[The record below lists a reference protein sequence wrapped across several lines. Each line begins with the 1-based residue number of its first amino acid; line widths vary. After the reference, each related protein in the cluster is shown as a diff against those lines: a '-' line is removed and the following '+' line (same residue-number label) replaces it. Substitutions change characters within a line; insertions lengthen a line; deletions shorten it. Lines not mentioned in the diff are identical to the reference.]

1 MNYPIKKGDKGADVE
16 TIQLA
21 LGISPQTKGFG
32 YFGNMTESKLMA
44 KIGKKTVD
52 DENDLNQIVP
62 PLRGNLKAIFEK
74 LRKGGEL
81 SKLEREQINK
91 GIGKLKNVFQ
101 TVKGVFGKKGDSV
114 LDSAS
119 GNTGGVSDVASG
131 AGADSEPDGMSM
143 TTKIAIGV
151 GALAILTTVIILAT
165 RKKGKGK

>member
-1 MNYPIKKGDKGADVE
+1 MNYPIKKGDRGADVE

-21 LGISPQTKGFG
+21 LGISPDTKGFG

-101 TVKGVFGKKGDSV
+101 TVKGIFGKKGDSV

-131 AGADSEPDGMSM
+131 TGNDTKPDEMSM
-143 TTKIAIGV
+143 ATKIAIGV
-151 GALAILTTVIILAT
+151 GALAVLTTIIILAT
-165 RKKGKGK
+165 RKKGK

>member
-1 MNYPIKKGDKGADVE
+1 MNYPIKKGDRGADVE

-21 LGISPQTKGFG
+21 LGISPDTKGFG

-101 TVKGVFGKKGDSV
+101 TVKGIFGKKGDSV

-131 AGADSEPDGMSM
+131 AGADTEPDGMSM

-151 GALAILTTVIILAT
+151 GALAVLTTIIILAT
-165 RKKGKGK
+165 RKKGK

>member
-1 MNYPIKKGDKGADVE
+1 MNYPIKKGDRGADVE

-21 LGISPQTKGFG
+21 LGISPDTKGFG

-101 TVKGVFGKKGDSV
+101 TVKGIFGKKGDSV

-131 AGADSEPDGMSM
+131 AGADTEPDEMSM
-143 TTKIAIGV
+143 ATKIAIGV
-151 GALAILTTVIILAT
+151 GALAVLTTIIILAT
-165 RKKGKGK
+165 RKKGK